1 MSDGNIGSKTIMV
14 VFNPL
19 WTFDLKQQIA
29 VAIEESS
36 LGWSVQYL
44 SNLNCQTTNIW
55 QQIFIWVIYKHRF
68 QQTGHD
74 EQMMQSSTVLFSM
87 LDPPEVVWPLY
98 IFLKLAPN
106 TQIIL

>member
-44 SNLNCQTTNIW
+44 SNLNCQTTNI
-55 QQIFIWVIYKHRF
+55 VTNKN
-68 QQTGHD
+68 
-74 EQMMQSSTVLFSM
+74 SFSYHKND
-87 LDPPEVVWPLY
+87 LYVVS
-98 IFLKLAPN
+98 KLM
-106 TQIIL
+106 